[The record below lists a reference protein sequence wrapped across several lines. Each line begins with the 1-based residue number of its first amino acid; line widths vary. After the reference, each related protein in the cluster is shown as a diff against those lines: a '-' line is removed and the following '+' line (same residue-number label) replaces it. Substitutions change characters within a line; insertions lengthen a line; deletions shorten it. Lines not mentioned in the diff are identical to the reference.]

1 MKELS
6 GSFEA
11 KEDDFI
17 VISCDPLTESLQ
29 VTPSILPI
37 TSGAGTTPLA
47 DGSDDR
53 ESHEIAWQCPASGE
67 YRLSLGLENIR
78 ESTGAVF
85 FRFERD
91 AKYNGFE
98 EGDTVILGRHR
109 EVQGEDNWGSDMI
122 DFLGKEAEIT
132 ELSGT
137 DMTGCYGVNVDI
149 DDGRVVLADAGYDAC
164 EKSRRGG

>member
-1 MKELS
+1 MIL
-6 GSFEA
+6 
-11 KEDDFI
+11 I
-17 VISCDPLTESLQ
+17 VISCNPLTESLK

-37 TSGAGTTPLA
+37 TGGAGTTPFEG
-47 DGSDDR
+47 DSEDR
-53 ESHEIAWQCPASGE
+53 ETHDIAWQCPASDE
-67 YRLSLGLENIR
+67 YKLRLGLETIR
-78 ESTGAVF
+78 ESTGAVY

-98 EGDTVILGRHR
+98 EGDTVKLGRHR
-109 EVQGEDNWGSDMI
+109 EVRGEDNWGSDMI
-122 DFLGKEAEIT
+122 DFLGKEAKIT

-149 DDGRVVLADAGYDAC
+149 DDGTVVLADAGYDAR